1 MLWAHTNTHTTHHIQ
16 EKLSYLPRFTG
27 KHVCYSGS
35 INQGEQI
42 LSRAGLVTHRRLCH
56 VSQVKVCTFKV
67 LPKCLPITWGS
78 LEQCANKEVPCSL
91 ALALSLSVSLSL
103 KHTHTRTHACTH
115 ASTQRWHTPLQ
126 PLLAMYKGPLSSQ
139 LLLTAANVPAQQVT
153 WSRHNLQHHNSMTY
167 LAIHYNTVITTHLLC
182 VIN

>member
-35 INQGEQI
+35 INQCEQI

-67 LPKCLPITWGS
+67 LPKCLTITWDMDS
-78 LEQCANKEVPCSL
+78 WCFLLHWTSINWVAWSNAQIKKYL
-91 ALALSLSVSLSL
+91 ALLLLLCLYLSLSLSN
-103 KHTHTRTHACTH
+103 THTRARMHARTQAHKDDTHLYSHCL
-115 ASTQRWHTPLQ
+115 PCI
-126 PLLAMYKGPLSSQ
+126 KGPSF
-139 LLLTAANVPAQQVT
+139 P
-153 WSRHNLQHHNSMTY
+153 NSF
-167 LAIHYNTVITTHLLC
+167 
-182 VIN
+182 